1 MFLLLF
7 IYFVVLNCSCYC
19 FVNFFLATS
28 TLRMFLHVV
37 IVCVEDKSL
46 SISLFV
52 YASLMM
58 VFSKRSSK
66 KRSLCNDLIIE
77 PIIQLAT
84 SQTLRKTS
92 FSGNWDRNKISY
104 FLKPCHTCSNRQ
116 CNTSDILLIMIPT
129 YWQSMVTLS
138 IKQKIGCLWE
148 WV

>member
-7 IYFVVLNCSCYC
+7 VCFVVLYCCCYC

-28 TLRMFLHVV
+28 TMFLHVV
-37 IVCVEDKSL
+37 VVCVEDKSL

-84 SQTLRKTS
+84 SQALRKN
-92 FSGNWDRNKISY
+92 FSGN
-104 FLKPCHTCSNRQ
+104 
-116 CNTSDILLIMIPT
+116 
-129 YWQSMVTLS
+129 
-138 IKQKIGCLWE
+138 
-148 WV
+148 